1 MMRRKA
7 IAAVLVAVCVGL
19 VSCSSYELEF
29 QSFVK
34 AHNKTYKDMGE
45 HAARL
50 QVFRTNL
57 DAINE
62 HNSKN
67 LGWTMAVNKFADL
80 TWDEF
85 KAQHL
90 GYDSSVRP
98 LGNYEAAVNM
108 WGMAT
113 LPTAVDWN
121 AKGAVTTPKNQEDC
135 GACWTFSTT
144 GSVEGAVQIKT
155 GKLISLSE
163 QQLMDCS
170 TQNSGCN
177 GGVMDYAFA
186 YIIKNGGLCAE
197 SDYPYKAV
205 QGSCRKCNVVSKITS
220 YKDVT
225 SNSEN
230 ALLAAVSMQPVSVAI
245 EADQHA
251 FQFYSTGV
259 MVGKCGTSLDH
270 GVLCTGFGTDG
281 GKDYWII
288 KNSWGSDWGEK
299 GFIRIGR
306 NMQSPY
312 GQCGVAMQASY
323 PIA

>member
-1 MMRRKA
+1 M
-7 IAAVLVAVCVGL
+7 
-19 VSCSSYELEF
+19 ST
-29 QSFVK
+29 
-34 AHNKTYKDMGE
+34 HNKTYKGAEE
-45 HAARL
+45 HAARFD
-50 QVFRTNL
+50 VFKANL

-85 KAQHL
+85 KVNHL
-90 GYDSSVRP
+90 GYDASVRP

-113 LPTAVDWN
+113 LPTSVDWN

-144 GSVEGAVQIKT
+144 GAVEGAVQIKT
-155 GKLISLSE
+155 GKLLSLSE

-170 TQNSGCN
+170 TQNQGCQ

-186 YIIKNGGLCAE
+186 YVIKNGGLCAE

-205 QGSCRKCNVVSKITS
+205 QGSCRRCNVVSKISS
-220 YKDVT
+220 YKDVA
-225 SNSEN
+225 SNNEN
-230 ALLAAVSMQPVSVAI
+230 ALLAAVALQPVSVAI

-251 FQFYSTGV
+251 FQFYSSGV
-259 MVGKCGTSLDH
+259 MTGRCGTNLDH
-270 GVLCTGFGTDG
+270 GVLCTGFGTDNG
-281 GKDYWII
+281 RDYWII
-288 KNSWGSDWGEK
+288 KNSWGPQWGEN

-312 GQCGVAMQASY
+312 GQCGIAMQNSY

>member
-1 MMRRKA
+1 MMVNKVIGA
-7 IAAVLVAVCVGL
+7 LVALL
-19 VSCSSYELEF
+19 VMARASSYEMEF
-29 QSFVK
+29 SRFMWT
-34 AHNKTYKDMGE
+34 HNKTYESQNE
-45 HAARL
+45 HAARFA
-50 QVFRTNL
+50 VFKTNL
-57 DAINE
+57 EAINQ
-62 HNSKN
+62 HNAQN
-67 LGWTMAVNKFADL
+67 LGWTMAVNRFADL

-85 KAQHL
+85 KQSHL
-90 GYDSSVRP
+90 GYDASVRP
-98 LGNYEAAVNM
+98 LGSYDNAVNLF
-108 WGMAT
+108 GMTTTA
-113 LPTAVDWN
+113 TAVDWN
-121 AKGAVTTPKNQEDC
+121 AKGAVTPPKNQADC

-170 TQNSGCN
+170 TKNTGCN

-186 YIIKNGGLCAE
+186 YIIQNGGLCAE

-205 QGSCRKCNVVSKITS
+205 QGTCRRCTAVSKITS
-220 YKDVT
+220 YKDVA
-225 SNSEN
+225 SNNEN

-251 FQFYSTGV
+251 FQFYSSGV
-259 MVGKCGTSLDH
+259 MVGRCGTSLDH
-270 GVLCTGFGTDG
+270 GVLCTGYGTDG
-281 GKDYWII
+281 GKDYWIV
-288 KNSWGSDWGEK
+288 KNSWGGDWGER

-312 GQCGVAMQASY
+312 GQCGIAMQASY